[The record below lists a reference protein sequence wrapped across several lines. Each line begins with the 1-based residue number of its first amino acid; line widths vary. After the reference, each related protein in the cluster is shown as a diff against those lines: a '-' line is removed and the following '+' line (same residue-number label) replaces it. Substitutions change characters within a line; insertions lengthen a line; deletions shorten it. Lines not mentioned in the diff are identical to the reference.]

1 MTDIGYLWAE
11 WPYARIRR
19 ELDTVDGIPTRFVFQ
34 LEYDMEASRD
44 GLPPHDWRQVARFD
58 HDEDG
63 PHNVAVEG
71 LHLDIY
77 RDGEKYRRTWSFPTV
92 PLRETPDFCQQYLA
106 QNADFLIDRFEKWHN
121 VGRKWV

>member
-1 MTDIGYLWAE
+1 MTDIGHLWAE

-19 ELDTVDGIPTRFVFQ
+19 ELDTEDGRPVRFIFQ
-34 LEYDMEASRD
+34 LEYDMDDSND

-58 HDEDG
+58 HDLDG

-71 LHLDIY
+71 LHLDVY
-77 RDGEKYRRTWSFPTV
+77 REGEKYMRTWSFPEV
-92 PLRETPDFCQQYLA
+92 PLREAPDFCQQYLLR
-106 QNADFLIDRFEKWHN
+106 NADFLINRFEKWHS